1 MNASAIN
8 TQPSFLARLLSL
20 PIRLLKW
27 LIKHPVILVVLIIIG
42 GGVYYWYPKDAQ
54 VAAVAPRLSPVTTG
68 NVENT
73 VTAAGQLSPKETVD
87 VGAQVSGQLETL
99 YVEVGD
105 VVEKGQLLAEI
116 DASIQQTKV
125 DSARASLNALKAQ
138 LPSRQSQLDLAK
150 LNAERQARMM
160 EEDATSQQEYDNAQS
175 SLIQA
180 EASITQLNAQII
192 QSEASLSSEEAT
204 LGYTKIYAPMDG
216 TVVSISAKEGQTLN
230 ANQTAPTILTI
241 ADLSVMQVE
250 TEVSEAD
257 IGKIKK
263 GMPVY
268 FTTLGGGDKRWF
280 SEVRQILPTP
290 TTANNVVL
298 YQALFDV
305 DNEDGSLLTDMTAQV
320 YFVESMARNVT
331 IVPVA
336 ALTFTDSNSGRM
348 GGAQGGMNGGAAQG
362 GGMPGGAPQG
372 GMAGGPGGGN
382 MPSGMPAGGSSMPNV
397 TGGQRPQIQAQ
408 AQQSGGYSRQDT
420 GPDEGA
426 GNTSPRKATVQRFIS
441 EGKYETVEV
450 QIGLTSR
457 INAEVIS
464 GLKPGDQVVAGV
476 VQSESQSSG
485 SNSSGPGGMGG
496 FGGGMRM
503 F

>member
-8 TQPSFLARLLSL
+8 SQPSFLARLLSL
-20 PIRLLKW
+20 PIRLVKW
-27 LIKHPVILVVLIIIG
+27 LIKHPVILVLLIIIG
-42 GGVYYWYPKDAQ
+42 GGVYYWYPKDAV
-54 VAAVAPRLSPVTTG
+54 VAQVAPRLSPVTTG
-68 NVENT
+68 DVENT

-105 VVEKGQLLAEI
+105 LVEQGQLLAEI

-125 DSARASLNALKAQ
+125 DAARASLTALKAQ
-138 LPSRQSQLDLAK
+138 LPSRRSQFELAQ

-160 EEDATSQQEYDNAQS
+160 EADATSQQEYDNAQS
-175 SLIQA
+175 SLIQSQ
-180 EASITQLNAQII
+180 ASIIQLEAQIA

-204 LGYTKIYAPMDG
+204 LGYTKIYAPMEG
-216 TVVSISAKEGQTLN
+216 TVTSISAKEGQTLN

-257 IGKIKK
+257 IGKVKK

-268 FTTLGGGDKRWF
+268 FTTLGGGDRRWF

-298 YQALFDV
+298 YQALFDI
-305 DNEDGSLLTDMTAQV
+305 DNADGSLLTDMTAQV
-320 YFVESMARNVT
+320 YFVESMVRNVT

-336 ALTFTDSNSGRM
+336 ALTYTDSNSGRM
-348 GGAQGGMNGGAAQG
+348 SGPQGAMGQGA
-362 GGMPGGAPQG
+362 MPGGAPQG
-372 GMAGGPGGGN
+372 RMPGSGPQGG
-382 MPSGMPAGGSSMPNV
+382 MPSSTGLPSVTDGQRSQMPAG
-397 TGGQRPQIQAQ
+397 TQQA
-408 AQQSGGYSRQDT
+408 GGYSRQNT
-420 GPDEGA
+420 GPVEGA
-426 GNTSPRKATVQRFIS
+426 GTTSIRKATVQRFIS

-450 QIGLTSR
+450 EIGLTSR

-476 VQSESQSSG
+476 VQSEAQGAGGNSG
-485 SNSSGPGGMGG
+485 GGMGMGG
-496 FGGGMRM
+496 FGRM